1 MKINIP
7 SSQGGLN
14 LKDSLDAM
22 EPRYA
27 IQMDNI
33 IPDTNRDVLRN
44 GFELV
49 NNNPAACIM
58 AHREQGN
65 MALLT
70 ANGGSV
76 YHVVGNTRTELGSG
90 FSSDDWQYCSFTDGG
105 GTVNTIMTNGAAADN
120 VQRVY
125 EDYIGDESGSGSGA
139 DIGVS
144 ALVMTS
150 AYNNAVN
157 LIAPCCFKNRVYFAE
172 KNTLKIKYAASQAIA
187 GNLTDLNLG
196 SLFKMGGRIVNIATW
211 TQDGGN
217 GMDDLLCIFTSEGEV
232 AVYSG
237 TSPEATDWSLTGVFM
252 ISKPIGL
259 NCTCKIGGDL
269 VVITQGGYFPLSQV
283 LSTDRANRCEVS
295 DKINPIVIGKNFAAN
310 WSVTWYPKKGWVI
323 INAPSTDTGYS
334 YEQHVYNNKTGGW
347 CRFVGMDALSWVEL
361 NDNLYFCNANGVF
374 QADKGETD
382 NGEKITYYLQKAY
395 SQYELPQIKQVLL
408 VKERNRTE
416 GQEYIGTRIG
426 VDFLI
431 QDPYSRMVPLEGT
444 QTLWDVA
451 IWDKDFWSNETPL
464 IQLKSPIFSTY
475 GDFIS
480 VGILGQSSHSLEFY
494 GLEAK
499 IKVGTGDVW

>member
-44 GFELV
+44 GFELL
-49 NNNPAACIM
+49 NDEPAACLM

-65 MALLT
+65 MQLLC
-70 ANGGSV
+70 ADDGVV
-76 YHVVGNTRTELGSG
+76 YEVAGQERTQLADG
-90 FSSDDWQYCSFTDGG
+90 FSSDDWQYCSFTDAAGKVH
-105 GTVNTIMTNGAAADN
+105 TVLTNGAAADN
-120 VQRVY
+120 VHMVQ
-125 EDYIGDESGSGSGA
+125 ENSGS
-139 DIGVS
+139 
-144 ALVMTS
+144 LTMTS
-150 AYNNAVN
+150 AYNDAVN
-157 LIAPCCFKNRVYFAE
+157 LIAPCNFKNRMYFAI
-172 KNTLKIKYAASQAIA
+172 KNTLIIKYSGVQAIA
-187 GNLTDLNLG
+187 GDLTNYNLG

-211 TQDGGN
+211 TQDGGT
-217 GMDDLLCIFTSEGEV
+217 GMDDLLCVFTSEGEV
-232 AVYSG
+232 AVFGG
-237 TSPEATDWSLTGVFM
+237 TSPDATDWQLNGVFM
-252 ISKPIGL
+252 ISKPIGI

-269 VVITQGGYFPLSQV
+269 VVITQGGYFPLSNV

-310 WSVTWYPKKGWVI
+310 WSVTWYAKKGWVL
-323 INAPSTDTGYS
+323 INAPSTDTGFS
-334 YEQHVYNNKTGGW
+334 YEQHVYNSKTGGW
-347 CRFVGMDALSWVEL
+347 CRFVGMDALYWVEL
-361 NDNLYFCNANGVF
+361 NDNLYFCNTLGIF
-374 QADKGETD
+374 QADKGTTD
-382 NGEKITYYLQKAY
+382 NGQKITYYLQKAY

-431 QDPYSRMVPLEGT
+431 QDPYARMIPIEGT
-444 QTLWDVA
+444 QNYWDIA
-451 IWDKDFWSNETPL
+451 IWDKSFWSNETPL
-464 IQLKSPIFSTY
+464 IQLKSPIFSTF